1 MQSGGNIYTSMSSVC
16 LENLEALSKKGVD
29 MGVICNTVG
38 NVYAGMSDTVR
49 VVAASLSQSFLLLL
63 DKLYTRELFPCN
75 GSEYR
80 CHENG
85 SASPRQFL
93 GR

>member
-1 MQSGGNIYTSMSSVC
+1 MLQNNSGFRNSLGYTSLRMLTNFYMQSGGNIYTSMSSVC

-49 VVAASLSQSFLLLL
+49 VVAASLSQSF
-63 DKLYTRELFPCN
+63 
-75 GSEYR
+75 
-80 CHENG
+80 
-85 SASPRQFL
+85 
-93 GR
+93 